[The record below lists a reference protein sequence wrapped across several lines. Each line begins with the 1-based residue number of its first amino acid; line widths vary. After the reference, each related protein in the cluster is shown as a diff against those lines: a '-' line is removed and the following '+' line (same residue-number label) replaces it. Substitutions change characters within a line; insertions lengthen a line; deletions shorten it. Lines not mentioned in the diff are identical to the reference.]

1 MFAGKMVSEFEG
13 QRVGESGERG
23 QSDQKYRS
31 VNTVWPLFTVPMN
44 RKKITLQK
52 PRKIRDQTMATV
64 KSVLPLN
71 LVPKRQFSTVHM
83 LSPSI
88 WRLHTKF

>member
-13 QRVGESGERG
+13 QRVGESGESR

-31 VNTVWPLFTVPMN
+31 VNTVWPLLQVPMN
-44 RKKITLQK
+44 PKKISLQK
-52 PRKIRDQTMATV
+52 PGKIRDQAVPTV

-71 LVPKRQFSTVHM
+71 LVPKRQFSTVI
-83 LSPSI
+83 SFYI
-88 WRLHTKF
+88 